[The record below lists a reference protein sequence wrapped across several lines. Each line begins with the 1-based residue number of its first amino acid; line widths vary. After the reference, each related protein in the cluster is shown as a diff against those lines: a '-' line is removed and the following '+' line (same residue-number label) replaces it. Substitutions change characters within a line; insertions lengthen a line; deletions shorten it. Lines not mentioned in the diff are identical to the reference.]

1 MFFTQAKPEYLEV
14 TYLASRTAPLC
25 ATNQTTLTICSE
37 IVTKIVT
44 LKEVDDSCDSD
55 QAVSS
60 LLKDSELAS
69 FKHGSSVLELRQ
81 TYSNY
86 EATEVSTLMRR
97 AAKYEWDEAH
107 RSVTYK
113 KETEV
118 TLVPSITILSIGT
131 HGKKRARECA

>member
-1 MFFTQAKPEYLEV
+1 MFFAQAKPEYLEV

-25 ATNQTTLTICSE
+25 AENQTTLTIISE

-44 LKEVDDSCDSD
+44 LKEVDECEID

-69 FKHGSSVLELRQ
+69 FKHGGSVLELRQ

-86 EATEVSTLMRR
+86 QATEVSTLMRK
-97 AAKYEWDEAH
+97 AAKYQWDES
-107 RSVTYK
+107 RLNVTYK

-131 HGKKRARECA
+131 HGKKRARSE

>member
-1 MFFTQAKPEYLEV
+1 MFFTQAKPEYLAV

-44 LKEVDDSCDSD
+44 LKEVDECDCD
-55 QAVSS
+55 QAVGS

-69 FKHGSSVLELRQ
+69 FKHGGSVLELRQ

-107 RSVTYK
+107 RNVTYK

-118 TLVPSITILSIGT
+118 SLVPSITILSIGA
-131 HGKKRARECA
+131 HRGKKRARE

>member
-1 MFFTQAKPEYLEV
+1 M
-14 TYLASRTAPLC
+14 
-25 ATNQTTLTICSE
+25 
-37 IVTKIVT
+37 T
-44 LKEVDDSCDSD
+44 LKEVDECDCD

-60 LLKDSELAS
+60 LLKDSELS
-69 FKHGSSVLELRQ
+69 TFKHGGSVLELRQ

-131 HGKKRARECA
+131 HGKKRARE